1 MRECFRVTEWVP
13 LQKTRYYHEFHAGQ
27 GMFLGERNI
36 LMRKWTGKLLP
47 LMWPKRRWATRF
59 LGCRSNM
66 GCVEL
71 LQSLFSYETTT
82 YCEMVEINED
92 AIKEMITIEPSIYSL
107 ISNDLQ
113 ADGLMTELRHM
124 RGKYARLISVF
135 FQYFWENNGASL
147 LP

>member
-1 MRECFRVTEWVP
+1 MWFLVKGVCKVTEWVP

-47 LMWPKRRWATRF
+47 LMWPKRR
-59 LGCRSNM
+59 
-66 GCVEL
+66 
-71 LQSLFSYETTT
+71 YETTT

-124 RGKYARLISVF
+124 RGKSTRQRRQTSGRVF
-135 FQYFWENNGASL
+135 NDAESRCRNPNN
-147 LP
+147 